1 MERDELLIEAV
12 KSYPCIYNSID
23 PDFKVQLRKENAWSA
38 IADAL
43 GRTGTQHKYFH
54 VGCVVSSIY
63 NTSRRLPEEMENT
76 QGKVCQGIEKEK
88 DQKWGWSYYFMCT
101 MGPNGPHGVPSR
113 LCQAQKASLCGIK

>member
-43 GRTGTQHKYFH
+43 RRTGMQHKYFR
-54 VGCVVSSIY
+54 VGCCMCVVSFIY
-63 NTSRRLPEEMENT
+63 TSRRLPEEIENT
-76 QGKVCQGIEKEK
+76 
-88 DQKWGWSYYFMCT
+88 
-101 MGPNGPHGVPSR
+101 
-113 LCQAQKASLCGIK
+113 